1 MALTS
6 LAIHHFHW
14 RTATGV
20 FGSLAAVMCLHTAG
34 YVVSGACIEGAVAA
48 ALSLLLIAV
57 LLRIFAKPLGLT
69 LKLLLNT
76 LAGFFAL
83 FLLRALQPL
92 TGITLGCNLFN
103 ASVLGVLG
111 FPGFVLLLL
120 LKWVLMV

>member
-1 MALTS
+1 MGIS
-6 LAIHHFHW
+6 Q
-14 RTATGV
+14 
-20 FGSLAAVMCLHTAG
+20 
-34 YVVSGACIEGAVAA
+34 GAVAA